1 MAVDTAKGANGV
13 NGTNGT
19 SNGVLNGEFDHGTQV
34 IDENKEFTQTM
45 PDYLS
50 ATHVLQAGFAYH
62 LISVFGS
69 QSTGKSTLL
78 NHLFNTSFP
87 VMSENKRQQTTKGIW
102 MSLATDP
109 DASSD
114 PNKPHMASN
123 ILVMDVEGTDGR
135 ERGEDQ
141 DFERKSAL
149 FALATSEVL
158 IVNIWEHQVGL
169 YQGANMGLLKTVFEV
184 NLQLFQ
190 KDKSTVHRSLLFFV
204 IRDHIGH
211 TPLENLKNTLMAD
224 LNNIWHGLSKPPGLE
239 TSRISDFF
247 DFAFTT
253 LPHKLLQ
260 PDQFKL
266 ETQRLKL
273 RFREETP
280 LNAKQTADGVLD
292 TAETGVFL
300 PAYHRR
306 IPADGLPHYAGNI
319 WRMITE
325 NKDLDLPTQQ
335 ELLAQYRCDEI
346 STACVEL
353 FDEII
358 TPFESAL
365 NQKVVQENLG
375 PSMKQ
380 ALDVAISKFTE
391 EAGRYHKGVYKRK
404 LEDLQKKLQARLMVL
419 FVAQLTA
426 AHKNAVAIFAD
437 TIQKGIKR
445 TGADFASLVT
455 ETRAAVLTD
464 FIAEAQA
471 CSLDGMFVYT
481 DELKAVEK
489 ELDERATRLR
499 GEEMA
504 RLLTRMEKSLRTKF
518 SSEDDGVAYMFK
530 TISPTLYPRVWTLF
544 TESVNSQVS
553 VFTQRSTALNATEQ
567 ENEQAVYNLKKRAW
581 RVLRSI
587 LDEETKEQ
595 SLITRLMG
603 YFDKDF
609 RYDEHGVPRVWKAGE
624 DIEGI
629 FAKSKET
636 VLKLIPELAIFKL
649 EEEKAPPLAEFIG
662 EAPVGVEEAA
672 AAEEED
678 DEEDVTSPASAK
690 TFTILTP
697 GRITSLT
704 ESFNRQADQA
714 FVDAKRG
721 TISSVEQIPVWFYG
735 LLVVLG
741 WNEFW
746 AVVRNPL
753 YFMMLIMAAVGA
765 YVAHTLNLWGP
776 IMSVGGATGRQA
788 LEVGKEKLRE
798 FLDTPSHGGAQRGA
812 HAFASG
818 TSNSTAT
825 ENIRMRNLTS
835 EGKRAGND
843 DDDE

>member
-1 MAVDTAKGANGV
+1 MATNGV
-13 NGTNGT
+13 NGSATNGDDHE
-19 SNGVLNGEFDHGTQV
+19 GEFGHGIQV
-34 IDENKEFTQTM
+34 IDENKEFTTSM
-45 PDYLS
+45 PEYLTS
-50 ATHVLQAGFAYH
+50 TNVLQAGFSYH

-78 NHLFNTSFP
+78 NHLFNTAFP
-87 VMSENKRQQTTKGIW
+87 VMSESRRQQTTKGIW

-109 DASSD
+109 NASSD
-114 PNKPHMASN
+114 PDQPHLGKN

-211 TPLENLKNTLMAD
+211 TPLENLKNTLLAD
-224 LNNIWHGLSKPPGLE
+224 LNGIWHGLSKPPGLE
-239 TSRISDFF
+239 SSSISDFF
-247 DFAFTT
+247 DFTFTT

-266 ETQRLKL
+266 ETQKLKL
-273 RFREETP
+273 RFREESPT
-280 LNAKQTADGVLD
+280 NANYSTDGVLD
-292 TAETGVFL
+292 TSKTGVFL

-346 STACVEL
+346 SVVCVEL
-353 FDEII
+353 FDEVI
-358 TPFESAL
+358 TPFEAAL
-365 NQKVVQENLG
+365 SQKIVQPGLG
-375 PSMKQ
+375 PAMKT
-380 ALDVAISKFTE
+380 ALDTALSKFKE
-391 EAGRYHKGVYKRK
+391 EAGRYHKVVYKRK
-404 LEDLQKKLQARLMVL
+404 LEDLEKKLQARLKVL
-419 FVAQLTA
+419 YVAQLTA
-426 AHKNAVAIFAD
+426 AHKNAIAVFAD

-445 TGADFASLVT
+445 SGADFASLVT
-455 ETRAAVLTD
+455 ETRATVLTD
-464 FIAEAQA
+464 FTTEAEA
-471 CSLDGMFVYT
+471 CSLEGAFSYT
-481 DELKAVEK
+481 DELHSVEK
-489 ELDERATRLR
+489 ELDEGATRLR
-499 GEEMA
+499 GEEMT
-504 RLLTRMEKSLRTKF
+504 RLLARMEKGLRTKF
-518 SSEDDGVAYMFK
+518 TSEDDGVAYMFK
-530 TISPTLYPRVWTLF
+530 TISPTLYPRIWTLF
-544 TESVNSQVS
+544 TTSVTDQIA
-553 VFTQRSTALNATEQ
+553 VFTQRSTALNATSE
-567 ENEQAVYNLKKRAW
+567 ENDQAVFKLKKRAW
-581 RVLRSI
+581 KVLRMV

-595 SLITRLMG
+595 GLITRLMG

-609 RYDEHGVPRVWKAGE
+609 RYDDQGVPRVWKAGE
-624 DIEGI
+624 DIEGT

-636 VLKLIPELAIFKL
+636 VLKLIPNLATFQL
-649 EEEKAPPLAEFIG
+649 EDSSKPPLATFIG
-662 EAPVGVEEAA
+662 DAPEG
-672 AAEEED
+672 AEEEIVNVEEEE
-678 DEEDVTSPASAK
+678 EEDIASPTSTK
-690 TFTILTP
+690 TFIILTP

-721 TISSVEQIPVWFYG
+721 TISSVSQIPVWFYG

-746 AVVRNPL
+746 AVIRNPL
-753 YFMMLIMAAVGA
+753 YFMMLLLAAVGA
-765 YVAHTLNLWGP
+765 YAAHTLNLWGP
-776 IMSVGGATGRQA
+776 IMTVGGATGRQA

-798 FLDTPSHGGAQRGA
+798 FLEMPQASHQGA
-812 HAFASG
+812 HAFSSG
-818 TSNSTAT
+818 NSTSSAQG
-825 ENIRMRNLTS
+825 ESIRMRNLNS
-835 EGKRAGND
+835 EGRNRGFD
-843 DDDE
+843 DDD

>member
-1 MAVDTAKGANGV
+1 MTT

-19 SNGVLNGEFDHGTQV
+19 ASNGNLDGEFGHGIQV

-45 PDYLS
+45 PDYLT
-50 ATHVLQAGFAYH
+50 ATHVLQAGFSYH

-87 VMSENKRQQTTKGIW
+87 VMTEARRQQTTKGIW

-109 DASSD
+109 NASQD
-114 PNKPHMASN
+114 PEKPHMANN

-190 KDKSTVHRSLLFFV
+190 KDKASVHRSLLFFV

-211 TPLENLKNTLMAD
+211 TPLENLKNTLLAD

-239 TSRISDFF
+239 TSTISDFF

-260 PDQFKL
+260 PDQFKA
-266 ETQRLKL
+266 ETQNLKL

-280 LNAKQTADGVLD
+280 TNAKYKGDGVLD
-292 TAETGVFL
+292 TNESGVFL

-346 STACVEL
+346 STVCVEL
-353 FDEII
+353 FDEIV
-358 TPFESAL
+358 TPFETAL
-365 NQKVVQENLG
+365 NQKIVQENLG
-375 PSMKQ
+375 PAMKR
-380 ALDVAISKFTE
+380 ALDMAISKFTE

-404 LEDLQKKLQARLMVL
+404 LEDLEKKLLARLRVL
-419 FVAQLTA
+419 YVAQLTA
-426 AHKNAVAIFAD
+426 AHKNAISIFAD

-445 TGADFASLVT
+445 SGADFATLVT
-455 ETRAAVLTD
+455 ETRATVLVD
-464 FIAEAQA
+464 FIAEAKA
-471 CSLDGMFVYT
+471 CSLDNAFTYT

-489 ELDERATRLR
+489 ELDEGATRLR
-499 GEEMA
+499 GEEMT
-504 RLLTRMEKSLRTKF
+504 RLLTRMEKSLRNKF
-518 SSEDDGVAYMFK
+518 ASEDDGVAYLFK
-530 TISPTLYPRVWTLF
+530 TISPTLYPRIWTMF
-544 TESVNSQVS
+544 TENVKTQIST
-553 VFTQRSTALNATEQ
+553 FTQKSTALNATAE
-567 ENEQAVYNLKKRAW
+567 ENEQAVYKLKKRSW
-581 RVLRSI
+581 RVLRGI

-595 SLITRLMG
+595 SLITRLLG

-609 RYDEHGVPRVWKAGE
+609 RYDEQGVPRVWKAGE
-624 DIEGI
+624 DIEGT
-629 FAKSKET
+629 FAKSKEG
-636 VLKLIPELAIFKL
+636 VLKLIPELSTFKL
-649 EEEKAPPLAEFIG
+649 EDGSNPPLLKFIG
-662 EAPVGVEEAA
+662 DTPAGIEEAGPA
-672 AAEEED
+672 GED
-678 DEEDVTSPASAK
+678 EDEDEDVTSPSSPK
-690 TFTILTP
+690 TFTIITP

-721 TISSVEQIPVWFYG
+721 TISSVSQIPVWFYG

-746 AVVRNPL
+746 AVIMNPL
-753 YFMMLIMAAVGA
+753 YFVMLLLLAVGA
-765 YVAHTLNLWGP
+765 YAAHTLNLWGP
-776 IMSVGGATGRQA
+776 ILTVGGATGRQA

-798 FLDTPSHGGAQRGA
+798 LLDVPHPTAQGAQA
-812 HAFASG
+812 YS
-818 TSNSTAT
+818 TSNATASTQG
-825 ENIRMRNLTS
+825 ESIRMRNLTT
-835 EGKRAGND
+835 EGKKRG
-843 DDDE
+843 DDEDED

>member
-1 MAVDTAKGANGV
+1 MAI
-13 NGTNGT
+13 NGTNGVT
-19 SNGVLNGEFDHGTQV
+19 NGALNGEFQHGTQV
-34 IDENKEFTQTM
+34 IDGDKEFTQTM
-45 PDYLS
+45 PDYLA
-50 ATHVLQAGFAYH
+50 ATHILQAGFSYH

-87 VMSENKRQQTTKGIW
+87 VMSESSRQQTTKGIW
-102 MSLATDP
+102 MSMATDP
-109 DASSD
+109 DASPESG
-114 PNKPHMASN
+114 KPQMAKN

-211 TPLENLKNTLMAD
+211 TPLENLKNTLLAD
-224 LNNIWHGLSKPPGLE
+224 LNNIWYSLSKPAGLE
-239 TSRISDFF
+239 SSSISDFF
-247 DFAFTT
+247 DFTFTT

-260 PDQFKL
+260 PDQFKA
-266 ETQRLKL
+266 ETQKLKL

-280 LNAKQTADGVLD
+280 LNAKQTANGVLD
-292 TAETGVFL
+292 TANTGIFL

-306 IPADGLPHYAGNI
+306 IPADGLPHYAANI

-358 TPFESAL
+358 TPFEAAL
-365 NQKVVQENLG
+365 NQKVVQADLG
-375 PSMKQ
+375 PSMKS
-380 ALDVAISKFTE
+380 ALDIAIAKFTE

-404 LEDLQKKLQARLMVL
+404 LEDLEKKLQARLRVL

-426 AHKNAVAIFAD
+426 AHKTAIAVFAD

-445 TGADFASLVT
+445 SGADFASLVT
-455 ETRAAVLTD
+455 ETRSAVLAD
-464 FIAEAQA
+464 FIAEAVA
-471 CSLDGMFVYT
+471 CSLDGAFVYT
-481 DELKAVEK
+481 DELKTVEK
-489 ELDERATRLR
+489 ELDDRATRLR
-499 GEEMA
+499 GEEMS
-504 RLLTRMEKSLRTKF
+504 RLLARMEKSLKTKF
-518 SSEDDGVAYMFK
+518 ASEDDGMAYMFK
-530 TISPTLYPRVWTLF
+530 TISPTLYPRIWKLF
-544 TESVNSQVS
+544 TDSTSAQVA
-553 VFTQRSTALNATEQ
+553 VFTQKSTALNATAD
-567 ENEQAVYNLKKRAW
+567 ENEQAVYKLKRQAW
-581 RVLRSI
+581 RVLRGL

-624 DIEGI
+624 DIEGT

-636 VLKLIPELAIFKL
+636 VLSLIPSLATFELQDGSS
-649 EEEKAPPLAEFIG
+649 PPLAEFIG
-662 EAPVGVEEAA
+662 EAPAGMEEDGGA
-672 AAEEED
+672 AAEEEE
-678 DEEDVTSPASAK
+678 DEEDVTSASSSK
-690 TFTILTP
+690 TFTILTL
-697 GRITSLT
+697 GR
-704 ESFNRQADQA
+704 A

-721 TISSVEQIPVWFYG
+721 TISSVAQIPVWFYG

-753 YFMMLIMAAVGA
+753 YAVMLLLAAVGA
-765 YVAHTLNLWGP
+765 YVAHVLNLWGP
-776 IMSVGGATGRQA
+776 IMTVGGATGRQA
-788 LEVGKEKLRE
+788 LIVGKEKMRE
-798 FLDTPSHGGAQRGA
+798 FLEMPPQGGQ
-812 HAFASG
+812 AFASSSAG
-818 TSNSTAT
+818 NSTGG
-825 ENIRMRNLTS
+825 IRMRNLTS
-835 EGKRAGND
+835 EGRRR
-843 DDDE
+843 DDEDED

>member
-1 MAVDTAKGANGV
+1 MATNGV
-13 NGTNGT
+13 NGSATNGDDHE
-19 SNGVLNGEFDHGTQV
+19 GEFGHGIQV
-34 IDENKEFTQTM
+34 IDENKEFTSTM
-45 PDYLS
+45 PDYL
-50 ATHVLQAGFAYH
+50 TTTNVLQAGFSYH

-78 NHLFNTSFP
+78 NHLFNTAFP
-87 VMSENKRQQTTKGIW
+87 VMSESRRQQTTKGIW

-109 DASSD
+109 DASSNPD
-114 PNKPHMASN
+114 EPHLGKN

-149 FALATSEVL
+149 FAIATSEVL

-211 TPLENLKNTLMAD
+211 TPLENLKNTLLAD

-239 TSRISDFF
+239 TSTISDFF
-247 DFAFTT
+247 DFTFAA
-253 LPHKLLQ
+253 LPHKVLQ

-266 ETQRLKL
+266 ETQKLKL
-273 RFREETP
+273 RFREESPT
-280 LNAKQTADGVLD
+280 NANYSADGVLD
-292 TAETGVFL
+292 TSKTGVFL

-346 STACVEL
+346 SVVCVEL
-353 FDEII
+353 FDEVI
-358 TPFESAL
+358 TPFEAAL
-365 NQKVVQENLG
+365 SQKIVQPELG
-375 PSMKQ
+375 PAMKT
-380 ALDVAISKFTE
+380 ALDTALTKFKE
-391 EAGRYHKGVYKRK
+391 EAGRYHKVVYKRK
-404 LEDLQKKLQARLMVL
+404 LEDLEKKLQARLKVL
-419 FVAQLTA
+419 YVAQLTA
-426 AHKNAVAIFAD
+426 AHKNAVAVFAD

-445 TGADFASLVT
+445 SGADFASLVT
-455 ETRAAVLTD
+455 ETRATILAD
-464 FIAEAQA
+464 FTAEAES
-471 CSLDGMFVYT
+471 CSLEGAFSYT
-481 DELKAVEK
+481 DELHSVEK
-489 ELDERATRLR
+489 ELDEGATRLR
-499 GEEMA
+499 GEEMT

-518 SSEDDGVAYMFK
+518 TSEDDGVAYMFK
-530 TISPTLYPRVWTLF
+530 TISPTLYPRIWNLF
-544 TESVNSQVS
+544 TTGVTDQISL
-553 VFTQRSTALNATEQ
+553 FTQRSTALNATAE
-567 ENEQAVYNLKKRAW
+567 ENEQAVYKLKKRAW
-581 RVLRSI
+581 KVLRMV

-595 SLITRLMG
+595 GLITRLMG

-609 RYDEHGVPRVWKAGE
+609 RYDDQGVPRVWKAGE
-624 DIEGI
+624 DIEGT

-636 VLKLIPELAIFKL
+636 VLKLIPNLATFQL
-649 EEEKAPPLAEFIG
+649 EDSTKPPLATFIG
-662 EAPVGVEEAA
+662 DAPEGVEEDVGVAA
-672 AAEEED
+672 DEDEEED
-678 DEEDVTSPASAK
+678 VASPTSTK

-721 TISSVEQIPVWFYG
+721 TISSVSQIPVWFYG
-735 LLVVLG
+735 LLVILG

-746 AVVRNPL
+746 AVIRNPL
-753 YFMMLIMAAVGA
+753 YFVMLLLAAVGA

-776 IMSVGGATGRQA
+776 IMTVGGATGRQA

-798 FLDTPSHGGAQRGA
+798 FLEVPQPGHQGA
-812 HAFASG
+812 HAFSSG
-818 TSNSTAT
+818 NSTSST
-825 ENIRMRNLTS
+825 QGESIRMRNLTS
-835 EGKRAGND
+835 EGKNQGFD
-843 DDDE
+843 DDD